1 MDGNNEIKFVQR
13 SQQQYDKK
21 DEQVILGSVI
31 QVDPAQTADYK
42 IKRNMDTM
50 MGVKRSK

>member
-1 MDGNNEIKFVQR
+1 MEENNEIKFVQLT
-13 SQQQYDKK
+13 QQQYDEK
-21 DEQVILGSVI
+21 DKQVILRAV
-31 QVDPAQTADYK
+31 QTDPTQTAEYK